1 MANGYGNLTFEQ
13 VATILNAVHGQVT
26 GATALATINTQN
38 FVAVAQTTLKSGYEP
53 VLAAI
58 SQILSKTI
66 FSVRPY
72 SRKLASLKA
81 DAVRYGNHVRKL
93 VVLDNEWENDQSK
106 SLTDGA
112 AVDHYVV
119 KKPKV
124 VQTNFYGENIVQDH
138 ITIFKD
144 QIDTAFSSPEELGR
158 FFSMIMQNMTD
169 RIEQKH
175 EEIARLTVASLIAA
189 KTVAD
194 TGNVI
199 YLIDEYNTATGST
212 EDATTIKSPSVFPN
226 FAKWLMGFL
235 KTLSDYLTER
245 SIKFH
250 MNLTGKN
257 IPRHTP
263 LERQVLYL
271 YSPEMNQVDSQVLSS
286 VFHDEYLKKM
296 QYEPVAFWQSINTP
310 DTINV
315 TPTYIDASGAEKTSP
330 APSAV
335 ADVFGILFD
344 EEAIGYTTINTDVL
358 STPMNAAG
366 KYSNMYWH
374 FTDRPWMDLTEN
386 AVVLLLAESNP

>member
-1 MANGYGNLTFEQ
+1 MANGVGALTFEQ
-13 VATILNAVHGQVT
+13 VSTILGAIHAQVT
-26 GATALATINTQN
+26 GTTTLAQINTQN

-58 SQILSKTI
+58 SQVLSKTI

-72 SRKLASLKA
+72 SRKLAGLKA

-93 VVLDNEWENDQSK
+93 VVLDNDWEDDDSK
-106 SLTDGA
+106 GLTDGV
-112 AVDHYVV
+112 AVDHYTV
-119 KKPKV
+119 KKPTI
-124 VQTNFYGENIVQDH
+124 VQTNFYGANVVQDH

-144 QIDTAFSSPEELGR
+144 QLDTAFSSPEELGR
-158 FFSMIMQNMTD
+158 FFSMVMQNMTD

-175 EEIARLTVASLIAA
+175 EEVARLTLASLVAA

-199 YLIDEYNTATGST
+199 YLIDEYNTDTGST
-212 EDATTIKSPSVFPN
+212 EDATTIKTPSVFPN

-235 KTLSDYLTER
+235 KTLSDRLTER
-245 SIKFH
+245 SVKYH
-250 MNLTGKN
+250 MNLTSKN

-263 LERQVLYL
+263 LERQKLYI

-286 VFHDEYLKKM
+286 VFHDEYLKKID
-296 QYEPVAFWQSINTP
+296 YEPVSFWQSIDTP
-310 DTINV
+310 SDINV

-335 ADVFGILFD
+335 SNLFGVLFD
-344 EEAIGYTTINTDVL
+344 EDAIGYTTIETDVL

-366 KYSNMYWH
+366 KYTNMYWH

-386 AVVLLLAESNP
+386 AVVLILDESNP

>member
-1 MANGYGNLTFEQ
+1 MANGVDALTFEQ
-13 VATILNAVHGQVT
+13 VSTILGAIHAQVT
-26 GATALATINTQN
+26 GTTSLAQINTQN
-38 FVAVAQTTLKSGYEP
+38 FVAVAQTTLKTGYEP

-58 SQILSKTI
+58 SQVLSKTI

-72 SRKLASLKA
+72 SRKLAGLKA

-93 VVLDNEWENDQSK
+93 VVLDNDWEDDDSK
-106 SLTDGA
+106 GLTDGV
-112 AVDHYVV
+112 AVDHYTV
-119 KKPKV
+119 KKPTV
-124 VQTNFYGENIVQDH
+124 VQTNFYGANVVQDH

-144 QIDTAFSSPEELGR
+144 QLDTAFSSPEELGR
-158 FFSMIMQNMTD
+158 FFSMVMQNMTD

-175 EEIARLTVASLIAA
+175 EEIARLTLASLVAA

-199 YLIDEYNTATGST
+199 YLIDEYNTDTGST
-212 EDATTIKSPSVFPN
+212 EDATTIKSPTVFPH

-235 KTLSDYLTER
+235 KTLSDRLTER
-245 SIKFH
+245 SVKYH

-263 LERQVLYL
+263 LERQKLYI

-286 VFHDEYLKKM
+286 VFHDEYLKKID
-296 QYEPVAFWQSINTP
+296 YEPVSFWQSIDTP
-310 DTINV
+310 SDINV

-335 ADVFGILFD
+335 SNLFGVLFD
-344 EEAIGYTTINTDVL
+344 EDAIGYTTINTDVL

-366 KYSNMYWH
+366 KYTNMYWH

-386 AVVLLLAESNP
+386 AVVLILDKANP

>member
-1 MANGYGNLTFEQ
+1 MANGVGALTFEQ
-13 VATILNAVHGQVT
+13 VSTILGAIHAQVT
-26 GATALATINTQN
+26 GTTTLAQINTQN

-58 SQILSKTI
+58 SQVLSKTI

-72 SRKLASLKA
+72 SRKLAGLKA

-93 VVLDNEWENDQSK
+93 VVLDNDWEDDDSK
-106 SLTDGA
+106 GLTDGV
-112 AVDHYVV
+112 AVDHYTV
-119 KKPKV
+119 KKPTI
-124 VQTNFYGENIVQDH
+124 VQTNFYGANVVQDH

-144 QIDTAFSSPEELGR
+144 QLDTAFSSPEELGR
-158 FFSMIMQNMTD
+158 FFSMVMQNMTD

-175 EEIARLTVASLIAA
+175 EEVARLTLASLVAA

-199 YLIDEYNTATGST
+199 YLIDEYNTDTGST
-212 EDATTIKSPSVFPN
+212 EDATTIKSPTVFPN

-235 KTLSDYLTER
+235 KTLSDRLTER
-245 SIKFH
+245 SVKYH

-263 LERQVLYL
+263 LDRQKLYI

-286 VFHDEYLKKM
+286 VFHDEYLKKID
-296 QYEPVAFWQSINTP
+296 YEPVSFWQSIDTP
-310 DTINV
+310 SDINV

-335 ADVFGILFD
+335 SNLFGVLFD
-344 EEAIGYTTINTDVL
+344 EDAIGYTTIETDVL

-366 KYSNMYWH
+366 KYTNMYWH

-386 AVVLLLAESNP
+386 AVVLILDESNP

>member
-1 MANGYGNLTFEQ
+1 MANGVGALTFEQ
-13 VATILNAVHGQVT
+13 VSTILGAIHAQVT
-26 GATALATINTQN
+26 GTTTLAQINTQN

-58 SQILSKTI
+58 SQVLSKTI

-72 SRKLASLKA
+72 SRKLAGLKA

-93 VVLDNEWENDQSK
+93 VVLDNDWEDDDSK
-106 SLTDGA
+106 GLTDGV
-112 AVDHYVV
+112 AVDHYTV
-119 KKPKV
+119 KKPTI
-124 VQTNFYGENIVQDH
+124 VQTNFYGANVVQDH

-144 QIDTAFSSPEELGR
+144 QLDTAFSSPEELGR
-158 FFSMIMQNMTD
+158 FFSMVMQNMTD

-175 EEIARLTVASLIAA
+175 EEVARLTLASLVAA

-199 YLIDEYNTATGST
+199 YLIDEYNTDTGST
-212 EDATTIKSPSVFPN
+212 EDATTIKTPSVFPN

-235 KTLSDYLTER
+235 KTLSDRLTER
-245 SIKFH
+245 SVKYH

-263 LERQVLYL
+263 LDRQKLYI

-286 VFHDEYLKKM
+286 VFHDEYLKKID
-296 QYEPVAFWQSINTP
+296 YEPVSFWQSIDTP
-310 DTINV
+310 SDINV

-335 ADVFGILFD
+335 SNLFGVLFD
-344 EEAIGYTTINTDVL
+344 EDAIGYTTIETDVL

-366 KYSNMYWH
+366 KYTNMYWH

-386 AVVLLLAESNP
+386 AVVLILDESNP

>member
-13 VATILNAVHGQVT
+13 VSTILNAVHAQVT
-26 GATALATINTQN
+26 GKTNLAQINTQN
-38 FVAVAQTTLKSGYEP
+38 FVAVAQATLQQGYEP
-53 VLAAI
+53 VLNAI

-66 FSVRPY
+66 FSIRPY
-72 SRKLASLKA
+72 SRKLAGLKA
-81 DAVRYGNHVRKL
+81 DEVRFGNHVRKL

-112 AVDHYVV
+112 SVDHYAV

-144 QIDTAFSSPEELGR
+144 QLDTAFSSPEELSR
-158 FFSMIMQNMTD
+158 FFSMVMQNMTD

-194 TGNVI
+194 TANVV
-199 YLIDEYNTATGST
+199 YLIDEYNAECGAT
-212 EDATTIKSPSVFPN
+212 EDASTIRTPSVFPN
-226 FAKWLMGFL
+226 FAKWLMGYL
-235 KTLSDYLTER
+235 KTLSDRFAER
-245 SIKFH
+245 TVKYH
-250 MNLTGKN
+250 MNLTNKY

-263 LERQVLYL
+263 LTRQKLYL

-286 VFHDEYLKKM
+286 VFHDDYLKKM
-296 QYEPVAFWQSINTP
+296 DYEPVSFWQSIDTP
-310 DTINV
+310 DAINV
-315 TPTYIDASGAEKTSP
+315 TPSYIDADGAIKTSP
-330 APSAV
+330 APTQV
-335 ADVFGILFD
+335 DNVFGVLFD
-344 EEAIGYTTINTDVL
+344 EETIGYTTINTDVL
-358 STPMNAAG
+358 PTPINAAG

-386 AVVLLLAESNP
+386 AVVLLLDKSN